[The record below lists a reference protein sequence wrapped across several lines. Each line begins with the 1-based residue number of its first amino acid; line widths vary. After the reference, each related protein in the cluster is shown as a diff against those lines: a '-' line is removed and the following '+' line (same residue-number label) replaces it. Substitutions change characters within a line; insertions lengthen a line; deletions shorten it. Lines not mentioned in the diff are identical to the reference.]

1 MFRRILVPTDFS
13 DSAVHALRLAVQLAR
28 ESGGHV
34 TVLHCAGAIDLLGD
48 GTISGAVYYGDL
60 LDRIAKEVDHL
71 LSRLVREEIP
81 EGVPHDQV
89 QVSGFPPDEIVRR
102 AKEGSYDL
110 VVMGTRGRRS
120 VDQVLMGSVTARVI
134 RRSEVPVL
142 VCR

>member
-13 DSAVHALRLAVQLAR
+13 ESATHALRLAVTLAR

-34 TVLHCAGAIDLLGD
+34 TLFHCAPTVDMLGN
-48 GTISGAVYYGDL
+48 GTMENALYYGALMDRLAEDL
-60 LDRIAKEVDHL
+60 EGLLVRTVGDEIPKG
-71 LSRLVREEIP
+71 LSRD
-81 EGVPHDQV
+81 HAQV
-89 QVSGFPPDEIVRR
+89 MGFPPDEIVRR

-110 VVMGTRGRRS
+110 IVMGAHGRTGLEK
-120 VDQVLMGSVTARVI
+120 VLMGSVTERVI